1 MEYSW
6 LILDTRKGGFSVLWE
21 VYDPENVA
29 QATKDALAD
38 MKAETTKAIEL
49 FLDETG
55 NIKKKP
61 QPLINSKAKLVS
73 NALKTFDHV
82 ERLWYMCGTAS
93 RGKLLSNH
101 FY

>member
-1 MEYSW
+1 MTHFRCKKRRFFCFVGS
-6 LILDTRKGGFSVLWE
+6 LRS
-21 VYDPENVA
+21 ENVA

-93 RGKLLSNH
+93 RGKILFNH